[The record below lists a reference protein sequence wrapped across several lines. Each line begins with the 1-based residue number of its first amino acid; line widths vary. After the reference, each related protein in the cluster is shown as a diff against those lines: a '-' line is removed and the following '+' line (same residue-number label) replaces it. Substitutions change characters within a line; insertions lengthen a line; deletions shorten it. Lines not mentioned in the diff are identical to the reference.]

1 MIQVKQ
7 LRFTYPGA
15 SEPTLRG
22 LDFSIRSGEVFGFLG
37 PSGAGK
43 STTQKILTGSLKQY
57 EGEAKV
63 LGEELRLAGSNYYER
78 IGVAFEFP
86 NFYQKF
92 TVLENLK
99 LFQSLYTRQT
109 EDPRRLLRQVGLE
122 DAAHQK
128 VSQLSKGMKMRLNF
142 CRSILHRPEII
153 FLDEPTSG
161 LDPVNAKVMKDLI
174 LEKKETGTTVI
185 ITTHNMQ
192 AAEELC
198 DRVAFIVDGQIMLID
213 SPRDLKLRL
222 GERRIRVEYRDGSES
237 GLLAQD
243 FAMDGIGENERFLQL
258 LRRYPIETIH
268 SRETTLEQIF
278 IDVTGR
284 SLV

>member
-1 MIQVKQ
+1 MIQVERLQ
-7 LRFTYPGA
+7 FTYPGA
-15 SEPTLRG
+15 SARTLHG
-22 LDFSIRSGEVFGFLG
+22 LTFSIPEGEVFGFLG

-43 STTQKILTGSLKQY
+43 STTQKILIGALKRY

-63 LGEELRLAGSNYYER
+63 FGKEIREAGSDYYER

-92 TVLENLK
+92 TALENLK
-99 LFQSLYTRQT
+99 LFQSLYAGKT
-109 EDPRRLLRQVGLE
+109 EDPRTLLARVGLE
-122 DAAHQK
+122 DAAQRK

-142 CRSILHRPEII
+142 CRAILHRPELL

-161 LDPVNAKVMKDLI
+161 LDPVNAKMMKDLI
-174 LEKKETGTTVI
+174 LEQKAAGATVI

-198 DRVAFIVDGQIMLID
+198 DRVAFIVDGQIKLID
-213 SPRDLKLRL
+213 SPRDLKLRM
-222 GERRIRVEYRDGSES
+222 GERRIRVEYRDGNERKAELF
-237 GLLAQD
+237 G
-243 FAMDGIGENERFLQL
+243 MDGIGENERFLQL
-258 LRRYPIETIH
+258 LREYPIETVH

-284 SLV
+284 TLA